1 MCVTAFAADEP
12 PALTVNSVWLNGDTL
27 NIVVEN
33 AIDGSEQTLQ
43 LDIREY
49 VRSNDEYIE
58 IQAVDASGNKSNSIE
73 IKNPYYEP
81 STAAVTVPAENPE
94 NPQKTEITESAVDA
108 DGEKPLTPE
117 GTGTVADNVTDA
129 DGKEF
134 FTVTTVDG
142 NVFYMIID
150 RQRISDNV
158 YLLNAVTEDDLRSL
172 AKEGNGITESAVP
185 TDAPIATPAVISTPE
200 PTPEAPAS
208 AEPENSPLP
217 EVIVEPAVAKSN
229 FSTIILVVLAIALGV
244 GGYYFKVIRP
254 RNNEKDNFVNDDENY
269 EEADEDENEND
280 EKKEEIVQQS
290 SDLDEDETEEPPPDK
305 SDEKETEK
313 SQIEVPPDIE
323 IVEDEVEDAE

>member
-1 MCVTAFAADEP
+1 MKQTKQIAMFILTFAVIMCVTAFAADEP

-81 STAAVTVPAENPE
+81 STAAVTVPTETSENLQ
-94 NPQKTEITESAVDA
+94 NTEVSQSAIA
-108 DGEKPLTPE
+108 TDGEKPLTPE

-158 YLLNAVTEDDLRSL
+158 YL
-172 AKEGNGITESAVP
+172 
-185 TDAPIATPAVISTPE
+185 
-200 PTPEAPAS
+200 
-208 AEPENSPLP
+208 
-217 EVIVEPAVAKSN
+217 
-229 FSTIILVVLAIALGV
+229 
-244 GGYYFKVIRP
+244 
-254 RNNEKDNFVNDDENY
+254 
-269 EEADEDENEND
+269 
-280 EKKEEIVQQS
+280 
-290 SDLDEDETEEPPPDK
+290 
-305 SDEKETEK
+305 
-313 SQIEVPPDIE
+313 
-323 IVEDEVEDAE
+323 